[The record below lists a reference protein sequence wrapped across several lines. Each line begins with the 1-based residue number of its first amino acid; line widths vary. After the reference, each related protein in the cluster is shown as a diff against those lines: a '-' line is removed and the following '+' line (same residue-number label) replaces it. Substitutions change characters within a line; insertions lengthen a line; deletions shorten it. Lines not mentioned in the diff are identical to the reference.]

1 MSRVADQ
8 ALPLQHWCVL
18 SLRPRGQHA
27 GLRAAATRLGA
38 RTLALSPFAIDAL
51 DNAPTR
57 AALKQALRAD
67 IVLYT
72 SPNAVAMAMA
82 ASMQALQARRGQRV
96 LAVGGGTARALQ
108 RHGIIALAPQRMDSE
123 GLLAMP
129 TLLDVRG
136 RSVGLITGSGGR
148 GVLEEALRAR
158 NPEALRRVDV
168 YARETVPLGSARM
181 QALGAV
187 LERPQR
193 VLLALSSGEALQ
205 ALLAQVDDP
214 RLLEVAVVAASER
227 LAKLAASAGFTQV
240 ATASSARPTALMTAA
255 ASAFGGQR

>member
-1 MSRVADQ
+1 MSSAH
-8 ALPLQHWCVL
+8 LPRLNDWTVL

-27 GLRAAATRLGA
+27 GLRAAATHAGA
-38 RTLALSPFAIDAL
+38 RTLALSVLAIRRRDDA
-51 DNAPTR
+51 ATR
-57 AALKQALRAD
+57 AELAEALGTHIL
-67 IVLYT
+67 VCT
-72 SPNAVAMAMA
+72 SANAVRA
-82 ASMQALQARRGQRV
+82 ANALTPLRMRRGQAW
-96 LAVGGGTARALQ
+96 LAVGDGTRLALS
-108 RHGIIALAPQRMDSE
+108 RFGITAETPARMDSE

-148 GVLEEALRAR
+148 GVLEEALRLR

-168 YARETVPLGSARM
+168 YARETVPLGSARV
-181 QALGAV
+181 QALGTV

-255 ASAFGGQR
+255 ASAYGGQR